1 MLIDQVSTAGVPAP
15 VWFVQFFKALGFTL
29 HAVPMNL
36 WYAGLLVALLLHV
49 VGNEHARRF
58 AARLLGQMP
67 VIVAVGVN
75 LGIVPLLF
83 VQLAYYKVFYPA
95 TILMAWFWLAIIG
108 LLIPA
113 YYGVYAYA
121 WGIRGGDGMARWRT
135 AAGWIS
141 ALFFLCIGF
150 LFANGLSLM
159 EHVARWPELWTAHS
173 TSGAALG
180 TALNVGDPTLWP
192 RWLLMFGLALGT
204 TAAWAVFDAE
214 WLQGLWHS
222 RPRLGAEKGT
232 GPICAQHPEGRS
244 GKLDL
249 SPFPPPDTAEGGCAT
264 ETANDSYRRWTWG
277 FARKLYTVSLL
288 WAAAAGAW
296 YVFGTWPAELRQT
309 MLQWPLWPLTLVTA
323 AATGLPWLLLMIAGR
338 GGKGDRS
345 NLCDDQR
352 CASVSASGP
361 FRQIGP
367 VPFSAVAFHRTTAA
381 AIALCQF
388 GVLGVNA
395 VSRQVVQNIN
405 LKPSFDVL
413 AQPTDVQWGPLWM
426 FLIVFVIGLGV
437 VAWMLAQVKKCK
449 SSSPLPPGEG

>member
-1 MLIDQVSTAGVPAP
+1 MAPQTLIDQVSAAGMPAP

-36 WYAGLLVALLLHV
+36 WYAGLLVALLLRV

-58 AARLLGQMP
+58 AARLLKQMP

-83 VQLAYYKVFYPA
+83 LQLAYYKVFYPA

-113 YYGVYAYA
+113 YYGVYIYA
-121 WGIRGGDGMARWRT
+121 WGLRNGPISASRFRNGTVWRT
-135 AAGWIS
+135 AAGWIA

-159 EHVARWPELWTAHS
+159 DHVARWPELWTVHS
-173 TSGAALG
+173 ESGAALG
-180 TALNVGDPTLWP
+180 TALNVGDATLWP

-204 TAAWAVFDAE
+204 TAVWAVFDAE
-214 WLQGLWHS
+214 WLA
-222 RPRLGAEKGT
+222 RGAEKGS
-232 GPICAQHPEGRS
+232 GPICAKHPEGRP

-249 SPFPPPDTAEGGCAT
+249 TPFPSEGYNSWA
-264 ETANDSYRRWTWG
+264 WG
-277 FARKLYTVSLL
+277 FSRKLYTLGLL

-296 YVFGTWPAELRQT
+296 YVFGTWPVELRAT
-309 MLQWPLWPLTLVTA
+309 MFRGPLWPLTLVTA
-323 AATGLPWLLLMIAGR
+323 AATGLPWLLLMTSGR
-338 GGKGDRS
+338 F
-345 NLCDDQR
+345 
-352 CASVSASGP
+352 ASYRA
-361 FRQIGP
+361 
-367 VPFSAVAFHRTTAA
+367 TAA
-381 AIALCQF
+381 VIALCQF

-405 LKPSFDVL
+405 LKPTLDVL
-413 AQPTDVQWGPLWM
+413 SQPTDVQWGPLVM
-426 FLIVFVIGLGV
+426 FLIVFVIGLAV

-449 SSSPLPPGEG
+449 S